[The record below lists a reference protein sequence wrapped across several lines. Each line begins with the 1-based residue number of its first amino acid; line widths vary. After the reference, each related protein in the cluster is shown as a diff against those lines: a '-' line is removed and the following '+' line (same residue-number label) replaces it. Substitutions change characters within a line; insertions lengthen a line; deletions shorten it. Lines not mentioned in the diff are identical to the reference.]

1 MSVVSIQNLKVDF
14 GGKVLFENVSFD
26 VNEGDF
32 VGLIGANG
40 TGKTTLFKVI
50 TGELEPTEGG
60 AFVSKQTKVGYLEQ
74 HACHGSVRTVL
85 DEALSV
91 FEPLMRLEHELESVA
106 QRIDTQSDMRDELIE
121 RQNELQERYQS
132 QGGLTYRSRTR
143 AALIGLGFPEADFT
157 LTCDKLSGGQK
168 SKLSMCK
175 LLLSGAQLLLLDEP
189 TNNLDIYHARNLMR
203 TVRAL
208 CDELGKTV
216 VLVLHELNY
225 AAFYSDYIC
234 AMKNGKIGVTTE
246 NIFPV
251 IKKFLYS
258 DHEIFLRELISNS
271 VDATQKLKALASMGD
286 VKGDLGDLTIRVS
299 ADKDAKTLTVTDRGI
314 GMTADE
320 VERYINQIAFS
331 SAEEFMEK
339 YKNQA
344 IIGHFGL
351 GFYSAFMVADK
362 VEIFTRSYKEGAKTV
377 HWSCEGSPEYE
388 MEETTEQRDRGTTI
402 VLHLSADTLEYGED
416 SKVEELLRKYCRFLP
431 VPIAFGKVKEWKDGK
446 YVDTNKDNII
456 NNIAPLWTV
465 KPTEITAEQY
475 KEFYHELYPIGE
487 EPLFS
492 IHLNIDYPFHLTGI
506 LYFPKIRNNFEI
518 QKNKIQL
525 YSNQVYVTDQ
535 VEGIVPEYLTL
546 LHGVIDSPDIPLN
559 VSRSYLQSDSNV
571 KKISNYIT
579 RKVADR
585 LQELFTTMRADY
597 EQKWDD
603 LKIFIEYGII
613 TDEKFAEKAESF
625 MLWKTTEGK
634 YFTAEE
640 YKEVV
645 KGNQTDKNG
654 TVVFLYVDDPV
665 EKNSFLESAKAKGY
679 DVLVMDGQLDNHYVN
694 WYESKHKDARFVRVD
709 SDVID
714 KLIQKD
720 ETLKMSLSEAQQEIM
735 RPVFE
740 SQMPKDE
747 KIHYNISF
755 EAMAAD
761 AAPVVI
767 TQNEFMRRMKEMA
780 AISSGGMSQFYSQMP
795 DNFTIAVNG
804 NNPIVIDI
812 LADVEKSYGDKLK
825 TITKKIDAA
834 VAEERRFD
842 EVVKGKKEEELTP
855 EEKSTREELS
865 KKIVTLRDERDT
877 RLREIGGENKLVK
890 QIIDLALLSNGLL
903 KGKNLTEFIQ
913 RSISLIEK

>member
-1 MSVVSIQNLKVDF
+1 
-14 GGKVLFENVSFD
+14 
-26 VNEGDF
+26 
-32 VGLIGANG
+32 
-40 TGKTTLFKVI
+40 
-50 TGELEPTEGG
+50 
-60 AFVSKQTKVGYLEQ
+60 
-74 HACHGSVRTVL
+74 
-85 DEALSV
+85 
-91 FEPLMRLEHELESVA
+91 
-106 QRIDTQSDMRDELIE
+106 
-121 RQNELQERYQS
+121 
-132 QGGLTYRSRTR
+132 
-143 AALIGLGFPEADFT
+143 
-157 LTCDKLSGGQK
+157 
-168 SKLSMCK
+168 
-175 LLLSGAQLLLLDEP
+175 
-189 TNNLDIYHARNLMR
+189 
-203 TVRAL
+203 
-208 CDELGKTV
+208 
-216 VLVLHELNY
+216 
-225 AAFYSDYIC
+225 
-234 AMKNGKIGVTTE
+234 MKNGKIGVTTE

-258 DHEIFLRELISNS
+258 DHEIFLRELVSNA
-271 VDATQKLKALASMGD
+271 VDATQKLKTLAAKSEFG
-286 VKGDLGDLTIRVS
+286 GELGDLTIHVS
-299 ADKDAKTLTVTDRGI
+299 VDPAAKTLTVTDRGI
-314 GMTADE
+314 GMMAEEID
-320 VERYINQIAFS
+320 RYINQIAFS
-331 SAEEFMEK
+331 SAEEFLAK
-339 YKNQA
+339 YKDQA

-351 GFYSAFMVADK
+351 GFYSSFMVADK
-362 VEIFTRSYKEGAKTV
+362 VEIFTRSYKEEGKYV
-377 HWSCEGSPEYE
+377 HWSCDGSPEYS
-388 MEETTEQRDRGTTI
+388 MEEVEGEHDRGTTI
-402 VLHLSADTLEYGED
+402 VLHVADDCSEYCEA
-416 SKVEELLRKYCRFLP
+416 SKVEELLKKYCRFLP

-446 YVDTNKDNII
+446 YVDTDKDNVI
-456 NNIAPLWTV
+456 NDVDPLWTR
-465 KPTEITAEQY
+465 KPTDITEQQY
-475 KEFYHELYPIGE
+475 KDFYHELYPLSE
-487 EPLFS
+487 DPLFY
-492 IHLNIDYPFHLTGI
+492 IHMNIDYPFNLTGI

-525 YSNQVYVTDQ
+525 YCNQVFVTDQ

-780 AISSGGMSQFYSQMP
+780 AISGGGMSQFYSQMP